1 MDKNVERIIEKLNAF
16 TMERVIIAIDGRC
29 ASGKTTLAELL
40 KTELDCNVFHMDDFF
55 LRQEQRTEQR
65 LMEPGGNVDRERFS
79 EVVLAPLLRG
89 EDFSYRKYSCR
100 LGDFSETVNVQN
112 RRINIIEGAYSCHPD
127 LRNCYD
133 MKIFL
138 STDYNKQLECI
149 RTRNGSSQLFEE
161 KWIPLE
167 EKYFEAFDIPSCC
180 DMLIET

>member
-16 TMERVIIAIDGRC
+16 TKERVIIAIDGRC

-65 LMEPGGNVDRERFS
+65 LNEPGGNVDRERFS
-79 EVVLAPLLRG
+79 EEVLVPLLRG
-89 EDFSYRKYSCR
+89 EDFFYRKYSCR
-100 LGDFSETVNVQN
+100 LGDFSETINVQN

-127 LRNCYD
+127 LRSCYD
-133 MKIFL
+133 MTIFL
-138 STDYNKQLECI
+138 STNYQTQLERI
-149 RTRNGSSQLFEE
+149 RARNGSAKMFEE

-167 EKYFEAFDIPSCC
+167 EKYFEAFDIPAHC
-180 DMLIET
+180 DLLLET

>member
-65 LMEPGGNVDRERFS
+65 LTEPGGNVDRERFS
-79 EVVLAPLLRG
+79 EEVLAPLLRR

-138 STDYNKQLECI
+138 STDYNKQLERI
-149 RTRNGSSQLFEE
+149 RARNGSSQMFEE